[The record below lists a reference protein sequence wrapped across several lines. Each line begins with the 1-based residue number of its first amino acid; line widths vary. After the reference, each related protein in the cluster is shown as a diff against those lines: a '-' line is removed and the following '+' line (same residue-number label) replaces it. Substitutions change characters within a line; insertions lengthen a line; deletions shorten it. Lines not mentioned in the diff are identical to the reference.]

1 MAPTD
6 PSSNSFLQQLERI
19 PERLAAAHESA
30 AAVLDAGSLPDPATI
45 RNAVIV
51 GVGGSALAG
60 QMVAVSVNDESS
72 IPIHVLR
79 QYKVPAYV
87 GPDTLVLALSGT
99 GDTEETVSMTE
110 AAMHQGARV
119 VAVSG
124 TGPLADL
131 VQSGNGTLV
140 PLTPTASGRAPVAE
154 LLTPVLVALFR
165 MGFAPG
171 GHAMLVKAQEQL
183 ARRRDTCGLAADPS
197 KNPARELAR
206 KIGRTIPIVY
216 GGGAIGRVAANYW
229 KSELN
234 RSAKV
239 PAFFHSYPEI
249 DHDEVS
255 GWGQHGDVTRQVFTI
270 VELRHGYEHIRI
282 SDRFAITREMVR
294 EAVVQILDCDA
305 QGEGRLAQMLD
316 LAYVGGMTA
325 AYGALDN
332 DVDPGPIDA
341 IKQVKAALAARD

>member
-1 MAPTD
+1 MPDALANP
-6 PSSNSFLQQLERI
+6 FLAQLERI
-19 PERLAAAHESA
+19 PERLASAHEAA
-30 AAVLDAGSLPDPATI
+30 AAVFHEGSLPDPATI
-45 RNAVIV
+45 KNAVIM

-60 QMVAVSVNDESS
+60 QMVAVSVNDESP

-79 QYKVPAYV
+79 QYRAPAYI
-87 GPDTLVLALSGT
+87 GPETLVFALSGS

-110 AAMHQGARV
+110 AAMEQGARV

-124 TGPLADL
+124 PGPLAEL
-131 VQSGNGTLV
+131 VQSGGGALMS
-140 PLTPTASGRAPVAE
+140 LTPTESGRTPVAE
-154 LLTPVLVALFR
+154 LLTPVMVALFR
-165 MGFAPG
+165 LGLAPG

-183 ARRRDTCGLAADPS
+183 ARRRDTCGFGADPA

-206 KIGRTIPIVY
+206 RIGRTIPIIY

-234 RSAKV
+234 RSAKI

-255 GWGQHGDVTRQVFTI
+255 GWGQHGDVTRQIFTLI
-270 VELRHGYEHIRI
+270 ELRHGYEHIRN

-294 EAVVQILDCDA
+294 EALLQVLECDA

-316 LAYVGGMTA
+316 LAYIGGMTA
-325 AYGALDN
+325 AYVALDN

-341 IKQVKAALAARD
+341 VQQVKAALAARD